1 MKRRRRHSEN
11 VTEMFVIYDSP
22 LDLPCLFVARRWE
35 VDALGERPTDD
46 FAIALSLEAIREEI
60 PPGLARLPRCT
71 DDEPHIVEVWL

>member
-1 MKRRRRHSEN
+1 VELKREPGSH

-22 LDLPCLFVARRWE
+22 RDFPCLFVAQRWE
-35 VDALGERPTDD
+35 VDFLGERPTAD
-46 FAIALSLEAIREEI
+46 FAIALTLEAIRDEL

>member
-22 LDLPCLFVARRWE
+22 RDFPCLFVAQRWE
-35 VDALGERPTDD
+35 VDFLGERATDD

-71 DDEPHIVEVWL
+71 DDEPQIVEVWL